1 MFDIG
6 AQRFAEIQHRLGL
19 SDAALGERL
28 FRTPGPAGRVAAI
41 REGRV
46 PVGDVVSL
54 AMLSLD
60 ADDEAARN
68 SDAPT
73 WKIVLTASKPVR
85 LLT

>member
-28 FRTPGPAGRVAAI
+28 FRTPGPAGRVGAL
-41 REGRV
+41 RQGRV
-46 PVGDVVSL
+46 PAAEDLSV
-54 AMLSLD
+54 AMLKL
-60 ADDEAARN
+60 AARARATRN